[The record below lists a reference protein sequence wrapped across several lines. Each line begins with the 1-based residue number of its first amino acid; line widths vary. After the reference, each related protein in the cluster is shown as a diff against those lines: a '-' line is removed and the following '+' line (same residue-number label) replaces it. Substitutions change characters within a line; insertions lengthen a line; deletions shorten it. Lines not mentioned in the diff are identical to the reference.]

1 MKCVEFKVQTKP
13 WDRVWGLIENVL
25 SWWIWPGGVG
35 SERVQRRERAGKGA
49 SERIVVRKQHQN

>member
-1 MKCVEFKVQTKP
+1 MV
-13 WDRVWGLIENVL
+13 DMA
-25 SWWIWPGGVG
+25 VG